1 MGPWYEAMLSL
12 VNILIRIGAVLL
24 TLGLAW
30 HGLQL
35 ILVSTVHSQPRVL
48 AQLIMSA
55 IGMVLGYMTL
65 ALAPEIT
72 AKLAPFF
79 IRPLVR

>member
-12 VNILIRIGAVLL
+12 VNILIRIGA
-24 TLGLAW
+24 
-30 HGLQL
+30 
-35 ILVSTVHSQPRVL
+35 VSTVHSQPRVL

-55 IGMVLGYMTL
+55 IGMVLGFMTL

>member
-1 MGPWYEAMLSL
+1 MGPWYESMLSL
-12 VNILIRIGAVLL
+12 VNVLIRIGAVIL

-35 ILVSTVHSQPRVL
+35 ILISTVHGHPRVL

-55 IGMVLGYMTL
+55 IGMVFGFLML

-72 AKLAPFF
+72 AKLAVFF
-79 IRPLVR
+79 VRPLVR